1 MCLIIVKR
9 ANRLHCNKTCLL
21 YHLFKS
27 IFIKLFNKLKKVIII
42 GSGFSGLSAACYMA
56 KEGYKVSVFEKN
68 KSIGGRARQF
78 KRNGFK
84 FDMGPTFYWMPDIFE
99 RFFADFKKKPADF
112 YQITRLNPG
121 YEIYFGENDKLKQ
134 SANITELKQTFEQ
147 IEAGSGVFLDRFLK
161 KAEFNY
167 RIAIDKV
174 VYKPGK
180 SPLELVMY
188 QTIIRIFQ
196 FITSLSFTV
205 RKNIKSDK
213 LRQMLE
219 FPVLFLG
226 AKPDKTPSFYRF
238 MNYADM
244 ILGSWHVR
252 GGMIEV
258 LNGMLRL
265 AESMGAEIFTDS
277 PVTEIRIEKGKVTGV
292 VVTGEFIQADV
303 VISGADYH
311 HTELLLPQKERN
323 YSQKYW
329 SRKVFAPSAI
339 LYYIGFD
346 KRIDNVSHH
355 TLFFDTSFEEHAR
368 DIYDTPDWPTK
379 PLFYASFPTKT
390 DSSLAPKGQEIAI
403 ILIPIAAGLMDTAQI
418 REKYFVQVIK
428 RMEKLTE
435 QELNSHILFSQSY
448 ATTDFMSDYNAYKGN
463 AYGLANT
470 LRQTAFMKPKVY
482 NKQLANL
489 FYTGQLTVPGP
500 GVPTAII
507 SGKIAAE
514 CALSYLNSKTIKN
527 G

>member
-1 MCLIIVKR
+1 M
-9 ANRLHCNKTCLL
+9 
-21 YHLFKS
+21 
-27 IFIKLFNKLKKVIII
+27 KKAIII
-42 GSGFSGLSAACYMA
+42 GSGFSSLSAACHMA
-56 KEGYKVSVFEKN
+56 NAGFKVSVFEKN

-78 KRNGFK
+78 ERDGFK

-121 YEIYFGENDKLKQ
+121 YEIYFGENDRLKE
-134 SANITELKQTFEQ
+134 SADINELKQTFEEL
-147 IEAGSGVFLDRFLK
+147 EAGSGAFLDRFLK
-161 KAEFNY
+161 KAGFNY
-167 RIAIDKV
+167 RVAIDKV

-180 SPLELVMY
+180 SPLELVMPE
-188 QTIIRIFQ
+188 TVIRIPQ
-196 FITSLSFTV
+196 FLISLSHTV
-205 RKNIKSDK
+205 RKNIQNDK

-226 AKPDKTPSFYRF
+226 AKPTETPSFYRF

-244 ILGSWHVR
+244 ILGSWHVK

-258 LNGMLRL
+258 LNGMQRL
-265 AESMGAEIFTDS
+265 AESMGAEVFTDS
-277 PVTEIRIEKGKVTGV
+277 PVTEIKTEEGKAAGIIVN
-292 VVTGEFIQADV
+292 GELIRADV

-323 YSQKYW
+323 YTQKYW
-329 SRKVFAPSAI
+329 RSKVFAPSAI

-346 KRIDNVSHH
+346 KKIDNVSHH
-355 TLFFDTSFEEHAR
+355 TLFFDTSFKEHAR
-368 DIYDTPDWPTK
+368 DIYDTPDWPEK

-390 DSSLAPKGQEIAI
+390 DSSFAPKGKEAAI
-403 ILIPIAAGLMDTAQI
+403 ILIPIAAGLKDTAEI
-418 REKYFVQVIK
+418 REKYFGQVIR
-428 RMEKLTE
+428 RMETLTG
-435 QELNSHILFSQSY
+435 QELKSHILFSQSY
-448 ATTDFMSDYNAYKGN
+448 AATDFVSDYNAYKGN

-470 LRQTAFMKPKVY
+470 LMQTAFMKPKVQ
-482 NKQLANL
+482 NKRLPNL

-507 SGKIAAE
+507 SGKIAAG
-514 CALSYLNSKTIKN
+514 CALSYLNPKTIKN

>member
-1 MCLIIVKR
+1 M
-9 ANRLHCNKTCLL
+9 
-21 YHLFKS
+21 
-27 IFIKLFNKLKKVIII
+27 KKVVVI
-42 GSGFSGLSAACYMA
+42 GSGFSSLSVACYMA
-56 KEGYKVSVFEKN
+56 NAGHKVSVFEKN

-78 KRNGFK
+78 ERDGFK

-112 YQITRLNPG
+112 YQITRLDPG
-121 YEIYFGENDKLKQ
+121 YEIYFGENDTLKESADRTKL
-134 SANITELKQTFEQ
+134 NQTFEQ
-147 IEAGSGVFLDRFLK
+147 LEAGSSVFLDRFLK

-167 RIAIDKV
+167 RVAIDKV

-180 SPLELVMY
+180 SPLELVMP

-196 FITSLSFTV
+196 FITSVSFSV
-205 RKNIKSDK
+205 RKNIKNDK

-226 AKPDKTPSFYRF
+226 AKPNKTPSFYRF

-244 ILGSWHVR
+244 ILGSWHVK

-258 LNGMLRL
+258 LNGMLQL
-265 AESMGAEIFTDS
+265 AASMGAEIFTDS
-277 PVTEIRIEKGKVTGV
+277 PVTEIRTEKGKATGIV
-292 VVTGEFIQADV
+292 VAGTFIQADV
-303 VISGADYH
+303 IISGADYH
-311 HTELLLPQKERN
+311 HTELLLPRKERN
-323 YSQKYW
+323 YTQKYW

-355 TLFFDTSFEEHAR
+355 TLFFDTSFKEHAS
-368 DIYDTPDWPTK
+368 DIYDTPDWPVK

-390 DSSLAPKGQEIAI
+390 DSSLAPKGQETAI
-403 ILIPIAAGLMDTAQI
+403 LLIPIAAGLMDTAQI
-418 REKYFVQVIK
+418 REKYLGQVIR
-428 RMEKLTE
+428 RMEELTG

-470 LRQTAFMKPKVY
+470 LRQTAFMKPKVC
-482 NKQLANL
+482 NKRLANF